1 MNAKKYIASCALLI
15 LFALQSASAQFLNES
30 ATPGELISKSHP
42 ELGRLSTIEIL
53 GDYVIAI
60 PEIPSSTAEGDF
72 IVRALDISD
81 PANPVTVQTF
91 GQTAHPI
98 LAHGTYKRGNEVYLG
113 GFPND
118 AVRLEEDGSLTHTR
132 WSGPDAHFNKSG
144 MMHPWAARH
153 WWSYGNVT
161 GLSWLQLDGEVTAEW
176 DHLGQTGVIG
186 FPAFMGNL
194 MLYASDQSFSGMAA
208 YDVSDPTN
216 PVLLDVL
223 KLPDIHPTLT
233 RRRFINGASTDV
245 PIQYGLGGYWSEI
258 YGHYMVFARRLEN
271 PGIQIVDFSDP
282 TNLRVHCEILYRDPS
297 LGLDLATTTGPTYV
311 GFQDEFVFSEQLKV
325 NIETCEVDLHLNEVE
340 AEIETSQYS
349 RPIGNLLL
357 TGGGHNFIIEGQGI
371 ASGGLGIFAHQAEPD
386 TRPPFV
392 AYHIP
397 QADQTN
403 YPLMAPI
410 SLMIPETIRTEE
422 IVIGENLKVSEVGG
436 DDIPIDY
443 LLSHTGVLT
452 IDPLQDLEPGKTY
465 EVTLDGIQD
474 AVRNVMDEF
483 SFRFSTGDQVVTAIP
498 QIRAVNVSPRSTV
511 ILNESVTVSVAAIDA
526 DGDPLEY
533 RFRRSAGEEYSD
545 WSSSNSASFSYD
557 EVGTYQVTI
566 QVRDTPSNSVVT
578 TVANVAVVETL
589 AISETSLNSSP
600 MAITVEGDS
609 VWVANPDNNTV
620 SQLSVTDHQKTSV
633 GGTGEIFVGE
643 DPRNVAVDSN
653 DNVWVTLHDEDAIAV
668 LDSAGNRLETIVTG
682 YGSAPT
688 GIVLNREGTFAYVS
702 LYNSGEVIKIDTT
715 SMTILSERT
724 QGLPTVKALA
734 LTEDGNQLLATR
746 FISDQNWGEVWLI
759 NTTGMTLNRTIKLDQ
774 SLEPDDIDNGRGVPN
789 QLASVIIDTE
799 DKYAY
804 VVGKKDNT
812 GSGLVNGNV
821 DLDDDNTVRT
831 FAAQIDLQTGLEIR
845 ERRIDFDNADSPS
858 SLALLNNGAFLLVS
872 LQGANQVFVINR
884 DVNNG
889 NLGAAVSRIATGLA
903 PQGLLFD
910 SFSEQLMVK
919 NFTDRTVSFVDL
931 SDFLLGSIVNPSIE
945 TVSTVADEVLSDQ
958 VLLGKQIF
966 YDSVLGL
973 DNEDGENR
981 ALTSAEGYLSCAT
994 CHLDGDSDARVWD
1007 FTGRGE
1013 GMRNNITLN
1022 GRMGTR
1028 FGFVHWSGNF
1038 DEVHDFE
1045 IDIRERFLGRGLTT
1059 DEQYTATGGTNPLT
1073 GSKAGVS
1080 VELDALA
1087 AYVESLGRSSLA
1099 RSPYREAN
1107 GELTEAGERGFEVF
1121 ETAGCVDCH
1130 TTLEGD
1136 NGGFTMV
1143 GAFTDGLIRDIGTTR
1158 SYSGSRLNQELP
1170 GLKTPSLLGVFHSA
1184 PYLHDGSAETLEDV
1198 FTTVGGEVFQAED
1211 ASISGESTIVEPQT
1225 FSYLRG
1231 GAGVRIGS
1239 GSAVEFSGST
1249 DEAFEGYVRVRYG
1262 SLNED
1267 ATLLLTI
1274 DGQEYS
1280 RELEILPTV
1289 GGEDVNFSELTFSV
1303 SLPSGSYDAVVTV
1316 ESENDT
1322 ATLVVDDVTVS
1333 TSESLARNAPHQA
1346 FNSLTVAQKEDL
1358 LEFIRQIDGNN
1369 APADDLD
1376 LGIVTDIVSS
1386 STENPD
1392 PSDGG
1397 TGSGSSSGETPEEP
1411 VDNDPVANTPQES
1424 VDNGNAAVDN
1434 DDDGSGSTHPLIALL
1449 LLPLVWRVRRKFAQQ
1464 K

>member
-1 MNAKKYIASCALLI
+1 MNAKYIAGCAGI
-15 LFALQSASAQFLNES
+15 FLFALQGASAQFLNQS
-30 ATPGELISKSHP
+30 TTPGELISKSHP
-42 ELGRLSTIEIL
+42 ELGRLTTIEVL
-53 GDYVIAI
+53 GDYIIAI

-91 GQTAHPI
+91 GRTAQPI

-176 DHLGQTGVIG
+176 DHLGMTGVIG

-223 KLPDIHPTLT
+223 KLPEIHPTLT
-233 RRRFINGASTDV
+233 RRRFINGAATDV

-297 LGLDLATTTGPTYV
+297 LGLDLDFTTGPTYL
-311 GFQDEFVFSEQLKV
+311 GFQDEYVFSEQLKV
-325 NIETCEVDLHLNEVE
+325 NIETCEVELHLDEVE

-357 TGGGHNFIIEGQGI
+357 TGGGHNFLIEGQGI
-371 ASGGLGIFAHQAEPD
+371 ASGGLGIWGHQAEPD
-386 TRPPFV
+386 RRAPFV

-410 SLMIPETIRTEE
+410 SFMIPETLRTEN
-422 IVIGENLKVSEVGG
+422 IVIGENIKVSEVGG
-436 DDIPIDY
+436 EDVPIDY

-452 IDPLQDLEPGKTY
+452 VDPLENLKPSTTY
-465 EVTLDGIQD
+465 EVTLVGLED
-474 AVRNVMDEF
+474 AVHNVMDEF
-483 SFRFSTGDQVVTAIP
+483 TFRFSTGDEVVRSVPQV
-498 QIRAVNVSPRSTV
+498 RAVNVSPRSTV
-511 ILNESVTVSVAAIDA
+511 ILNEAVTVSLLAIDA

-533 RFRRSAGEEYSD
+533 RFRRSAGEAYSD
-545 WSSSNSASFSYD
+545 WSSSNTATFSYD
-557 EVGTYQVTI
+557 EAGTYQVTI
-566 QVRDTPSNSVVT
+566 QVRDTPSNNVVT
-578 TVANVAVVETL
+578 SVANIAVVETL
-589 AISETSLNSSP
+589 AVSESSLKSGP
-600 MAITVEGDS
+600 MALTQDGEN

-620 SQLSVTDHQKTSV
+620 SQLSVTNHQKTSV

-643 DPRNVAVDSN
+643 DPRSVAVDSN
-653 DNVWVTLHDEDAIAV
+653 DNVWVTLHDEDAIAI
-668 LDSAGNRLETIVTG
+668 LDPAGNRIETIETG
-682 YGSAPT
+682 YGSAPV
-688 GIVLNREGTFAYVS
+688 GIVMNREGTFAYVS
-702 LYNSGEVIKIDTT
+702 LYNSGEVIQIDTAT
-715 SMTILSERT
+715 MTVLPQRA
-724 QGLPTVKALA
+724 QNLPTVKALA
-734 LTEDGNQLLATR
+734 LTNDGNQLLATR

-759 NTTGMTLNRTIKLDQ
+759 NTTTMTVSRVIKLDQ

-789 QLASVIIDTE
+789 QIASVIIDAD

-812 GSGLVNGNV
+812 AGGFVNENV

-831 FAAQIDLQTGLEIR
+831 FAAQIDLLSGLELR

-858 SLALLNNGAFLLVS
+858 SLALLNNGAFLLAG
-872 LQGANQVFVINR
+872 LQGTNQVFVINR
-884 DVNNG
+884 DVDNG
-889 NLGAAVSRIATGLA
+889 NLGSAASRIATGLA

-919 NFTDRTVSFVDL
+919 NLTDRTVSFVDL
-931 SDFLLGSIVNPSIE
+931 SDFLLGSIVNPDIE
-945 TVSTVADEVLSDQ
+945 TVSTVENELLSDE

-966 YDSVLGL
+966 YNAVLGL
-973 DNEDGENR
+973 DSETAENR

-1013 GMRNNITLN
+1013 GLRNNITLN

-1038 DEVHDFE
+1038 DEIHDFE
-1045 IDIRERFLGRGLTT
+1045 IDIRERFRGRGLMT
-1059 DEQYTATGGTNPLT
+1059 DQQYTDTGGADPLA
-1073 GSKAGVS
+1073 SPKAGVNPQ
-1080 VELDALA
+1080 LDALV
-1087 AYVESLGRSSLA
+1087 AYVNSLGQSSIA
-1099 RSPYREAN
+1099 RSPFREDN
-1107 GELTEAGERGFEVF
+1107 GELTEAGQRGFEVF
-1121 ETAGCVDCH
+1121 TEAGCVNCH
-1130 TTLEGD
+1130 TTLEDSGS
-1136 NGGFTMV
+1136 FTMV
-1143 GAFTDGLIRDIGTTR
+1143 GAFTDGAIRDIGTTR
-1158 SYSGSRLNQELP
+1158 SYSGSRLNAELP

-1198 FTTVGGEVFQAED
+1198 FTTVGGEVFQAET
-1211 ASISGESTIVEPQT
+1211 ASISGDAAVVEPEA

-1231 GAGVRIGS
+1231 GAGVRIGAS
-1239 GSAVEFSGST
+1239 SSVEFSDVT
-1249 DEAFEGYVRVRYG
+1249 NAAFEGYVRVRYG
-1262 SLNED
+1262 SLNEP
-1267 ATLLLTI
+1267 ASMMLTI
-1274 DGQEYS
+1274 GDQEYV
-1280 RELEILPTV
+1280 RELEVLPTV
-1289 GGEDVNFSELTFSV
+1289 GGEDVNFRELTFAVSV
-1303 SLPSGSYDAVVTV
+1303 PAGTSDAAVTI
-1316 ESENDT
+1316 ESESNT
-1322 ATLVVDDVTVS
+1322 ATVVIDDITVS
-1333 TSESLARNAPHQA
+1333 TPESLARNAPHQA
-1346 FNSLTVAQKEDL
+1346 FNSLTVGDKEDL
-1358 LEFIRQIDGNN
+1358 LEFLSQIDGNN
-1369 APADDLD
+1369 APADDAELN
-1376 LGIVTDIVSS
+1376 IVTTIVE
-1386 STENPD
+1386 STENPNA
-1392 PSDGG
+1392 GG
-1397 TGSGSSSGETPEEP
+1397 SSGSSSGGQTPEEETG
-1411 VDNDPVANTPQES
+1411 NDPVVTTPEETVNS
-1424 VDNGNAAVDN
+1424 TDPVTSSSGG
-1434 DDDGSGSTHPLIALL
+1434 GSGSSGPLALL
-1449 LLPLVWRVRRKFAQQ
+1449 LLPLLWRVRKKLAQ
-1464 K
+1464 KLN